1 MCSTHCLEKKAH
13 SHWLLFLTFV
23 LFYGEKQGQNK
34 HRLWAFTTGSES
46 GCLTYIISLSLCKN
60 CARHTHPHCVG
71 GKTEVLISYVTEG
84 IWGTGWWS
92 WGSDCPPRSY
102 LLQPPWCQLELPP
115 SSGMQEWA
123 SSPLVSTVSA
133 LSILGVRGFPAG
145 PPALVFNFKQHLVVE
160 CLHIRAN

>member
-1 MCSTHCLEKKAH
+1 M
-13 SHWLLFLTFV
+13 

-34 HRLWAFTTGSES
+34 HKLLSEHLLQAQPGS
-46 GCLTYIISLSLCKN
+46 LTYIISLNLCKN
-60 CARHTHPHCVG
+60 CARHTHPHCG
-71 GKTEVLISYVTEG
+71 GEKTEVLGSHVTEG
-84 IWGTGWWS
+84 SRGAGWRS

-102 LLQPPWCQLELPP
+102 LLQPPWCQVELPP
-115 SSGMQEWA
+115 SAGMQEWT

-145 PPALVFNFKQHLVVE
+145 PPALVFSFKQHLVVE